1 MNLLPESNNLYKISH
16 KEKLPKLKFLKL
28 IVIVIASIFLLGFLS
43 QTIGNFIG
51 NEKIQSRVNYT
62 KVDNKKIEYS
72 MAGKGDYTIVFIG
85 ATGTTLYSW
94 DNIAKATRDDLKA
107 ITFVYN
113 RGGYGFSDS
122 GAGETIEQQAQDLK
136 IVLRKA
142 GAADKVI
149 LVGEEYGGLVA
160 ESFANQYPNS
170 VSGMVLIN
178 SFDENKL
185 ESDDFKKQIAKSVTK
200 AKYEVYGS
208 YFNVTR
214 ILNSAGLADT
224 VPGIEENLSDTA
236 KQEYEIQKNQ
246 SKYRNS
252 IYSELQNL
260 QNYDGN
266 IEQEGSFAEKPLYI
280 ITRDDDQGISKIG
293 SPELTTTYKEEDE
306 TNLTSI
312 DNSGAISNGIS
323 SVLKDVKKID
333 KKAKTK

>member
-1 MNLLPESNNLYKISH
+1 MNLLPESNNLYKINN
-16 KEKLPKLKFLKL
+16 KGKLPKLKFLKL

-51 NEKIQSRVNYT
+51 NDKIQSRVNYT
-62 KVDNKKIEYS
+62 KIDNKKIEYS
-72 MAGKGDYTIVFIG
+72 MAGKGDYTVVFIG
-85 ATGTTLYSW
+85 ATGTTLYAW
-94 DNIAKATRDDLKA
+94 DNIAKLARDDLKA

-122 GAGETIEQQAQDLK
+122 GSGETIEQQAQDLK

-160 ESFANQYPNS
+160 ESFATQYPNS
-170 VSGMVLIN
+170 VSGMVLVN
-178 SFDENKL
+178 CFDENKL
-185 ESDDFKKQIAKSVTK
+185 KSDNFKKQIAKSVIK
-200 AKYEVYGS
+200 AKCEVYGS
-208 YFNVTR
+208 YFNVTS
-214 ILNSAGLADT
+214 ILSNVGLAT
-224 VPGIEENLSDTA
+224 AVPGIEENLSDTA

-246 SKYRNS
+246 SKYRS
-252 IYSELQNL
+252 AIYFELQNL
-260 QNYDGN
+260 KNYDGN
-266 IEQEGSFAEKPLYI
+266 IEQEGSFAEKPLYV
-280 ITRDDDQGISKIG
+280 ITRDDDQEISKIG
-293 SPELTTTYKEEDE
+293 SPDLTTTYKEEGK

-312 DNSGAISNGIS
+312 DNSNSISNGIA